1 MEHLKNYQLWLN
13 EKSLDKD
20 LKEELK
26 NLTEKEILESFY
38 KDIEFGTAGARGIMG
53 PGTNRMNFYTVKKMS
68 LGFAKYIKLSAKTS
82 NYSVAIS
89 YDNRNN
95 SKEFAYTAAKVLAS
109 EGIKTYIT
117 KNLRP
122 TPFLSYMVRHF
133 ACDGGIMITASHNPK
148 EYNGFKVYDS
158 HGGQLVPSDADK
170 LVKEIN
176 KIKNYFHI
184 QEYDNEKYIKEV
196 NYDLDYAYLALVKE
210 IQLTK
215 LKEKPLKFVYSP
227 LHGTGGKLIEELL
240 KELNYNII
248 PVKKEMIPDGNFS
261 FVKSSNPEELSA
273 YTNSLT
279 LAKKENADLILI
291 TDPDADRLGI
301 MVKHKGEFISLN
313 GNQTAALELYYILNR
328 KKELNI
334 LDYDGIV
341 YSSNVTTPLIIDIA
355 SSFNVTVKEVLTGF
369 KFIGEAVRNTNRSYI
384 FGSEESYGSLIKPF
398 VRDKD
403 AIQAVLL
410 LVEMATYYDSLNM
423 SLYDV
428 LLKIYNEFGTYAEK
442 TISLT
447 YEGIEGQN
455 QIKKIMKTFREN
467 HLTVINEELK
477 TAEDYLNSTI
487 YEAGKTKELD
497 FESADVLRFIYK
509 SNNRVILRPS
519 GTEPKLK
526 IYLYVK
532 EETLIKANERLMII
546 EEDVLKKIKD
556 V

>member
-1 MEHLKNYQLWLN
+1 MEHLKTYNLWLN
-13 EKSLDKD
+13 EKSLDQD
-20 LKEELK
+20 LKEQLK
-26 NLTEKEILESFY
+26 KLSEKEILESFY

-53 PGTNRMNFYTVKKMS
+53 PGTNRMNIYTVKKMS
-68 LGFAKYIKLSAKTS
+68 LGFAKYIKLTAQTS

-95 SKEFAYTAAKVLAS
+95 SQEFAYTAARVLAS
-109 EGIKTYIT
+109 EGIRTYIT

-133 ACDGGIMITASHNPK
+133 SCDGGIMITASHNPK
-148 EYNGFKVYDS
+148 EYNGLKVYDS
-158 HGGQLVPSDADK
+158 HGGQLVPSDAVK
-170 LVKEIN
+170 LIKEVD

-184 QEYDNEKYIKEV
+184 QEYDNKKYIKEV
-196 NYDLDYAYLALVKE
+196 DYDLDYAYLKLVKE
-210 IQLTK
+210 IQLTN

-227 LHGTGGKLIEELL
+227 LHGTGGKMVKELL
-240 KELNYNII
+240 IDLGYKII
-248 PVKKEMIPDGNFS
+248 PVEKEMIPDGDFTY
-261 FVKSSNPEELSA
+261 VKSSNPEESSA
-273 YTNSLT
+273 YINALE
-279 LAKKENADLILI
+279 LAKKENADLILV

-301 MVKHKGEFISLN
+301 MVKHKDDFISLN

-328 KKELNI
+328 QKELKT
-334 LDYDGIV
+334 LDYQGIV

-355 SSFNVTVKEVLTGF
+355 NGFNVKVKEVLTGF
-369 KFIGEAVRNTNRSYI
+369 KFIGEAIRNTKRSYI

-410 LVEMATYYDSLNM
+410 LVEMATYYNSLNL

-428 LLKIYNEFGTYAEK
+428 LLKIYDEFGTYAEK
-442 TISLT
+442 TISLS
-447 YEGIEGQN
+447 YEGIKGQK
-455 QIKKIMKTFREN
+455 QIQKIMETFREKY
-467 HLTVINEELK
+467 LTIDGEELK
-477 TAEDYLNSTI
+477 TVEDYLNLTL
-487 YEAGKTKELD
+487 YEEGKIKDLD
-497 FESADVLRFIYK
+497 FQSANVLRFIYK

-532 EETLIKANERLMII
+532 EKTLEKSNERLNQI
-546 EEDVLKKIKD
+546 EKDVLKKIKD